1 MSIDNSKKSPRLLQS
16 RRYTHETF
24 TDAQEAFTSVL
35 DINANEVYV
44 DQDLIPA
51 SSVPFGTSGDNLS
64 IYNSGGQDVIK
75 YYYRYKMTKSST
87 NNQVWFFTTGTTAGI
102 DAQLIDSNQ
111 QKNFISPKYSIPSL
125 STANAEDSP
134 VGYGVKVFVSTNSSS
149 PSAGDQL
156 DPTKFVF
163 DYKTGVLQFV
173 LTADAPDNTKYV
185 YITAYQY
192 VGRTLKD
199 ALVTSVAS
207 SSGTSGTSG
216 SNGTDGSSGTSGS
229 SGSSGSNG
237 TDGSSGTSGSNG
249 TDGSS
254 GSSGTSGSNGTDG
267 SSGTSGSNG
276 TDGSSGTSGS
286 SGISGVDG
294 TNGSSG
300 SNGTD
305 GSSGSSGTSG
315 SNGTD
320 GSSGTSGSN
329 GTDGSSGSSG
339 TSGSNGTDGSSGTS
353 GSNGTDGSSGSSGDS
368 LFAETGSFWATTN
381 DIQITGSLSIS
392 SQLGINDA
400 NVLLNESASLVL
412 TSGSNIYIE
421 NGGFITASF
430 KGDGA
435 GLYNIPATGVTGL
448 QLDRIISGS
457 VSASMADGTLR
468 VNTDVNI
475 DGTLTA
481 RELHIDYVTSS
492 VLYTSGSTK
501 FGDTADDLHQ
511 FTGSVFVS
519 GSINILS
526 GSLSINGVSFS
537 AMTSGTSGSN
547 GTDGSS
553 GSNGTDGSSGTSGS
567 NGTDGSSGTSGSNG
581 TDGSSGSNG
590 TDGSSGSN
598 GTDGSSGSN
607 GTDGSSGT
615 SGSNGTDGSS
625 GTSGSSG
632 SNGTDGSSGSSGSNG
647 TDGSSGS
654 SGISGVD
661 GTNGSSGSNGT
672 NGSSGTSGSN
682 GTDGS
687 SGTSGDSLFA
697 NSGSYWTTTNNVEI
711 TGSVKIKGVLTAEE
725 YNVTLVSSSVLYSSG
740 STKFG
745 DTADDLHQFTGSLRT
760 SGSVVING
768 DLTVNGTTVLTSTDL
783 LRESLIVS
791 GAMAIM
797 QAQIQAQMISASLSM
812 QGQRV
817 ITYDMN
823 TGSVMDLGGF

>member
-51 SSVPFGTSGDNLS
+51 SSIPFGTSGDNLS
-64 IYNSGGQDVIK
+64 IYSSGGQQVMK

-134 VGYGVKVFVSTNSSS
+134 AGYGVKVFVSTNSSS
-149 PSAGDQL
+149 PAAGDQIL
-156 DPTKFVF
+156 STKFVF

-173 LTADAPDNTKYV
+173 LTADAPTDSQYL
-185 YITAYQY
+185 YISTYQY

-199 ALVTSVAS
+199 SLNSLGSAGIFQQTGSYYSTTNDIKITGSLVTTGDLTVEGTLTAKTLIIS
-207 SSGTSGTSG
+207 SSVTNMVVQYASGSTAFGDTINDNHNFTGSVNITGSLIINGTSFTAATSGT
-216 SNGTDGSSGTSGS
+216 SGTSGS
-229 SGSSGSNG
+229 SGSSGSDG
-237 TDGSSGTSGSNG
+237 TSGTSGTS
-249 TDGSS
+249 GSS
-254 GSSGTSGSNGTDG
+254 GSSGTAGTSGSSGSDGTSGTAGTSGSSG
-267 SSGTSGSNG
+267 SSGTAGTSGSSGSDG
-276 TDGSSGTSGS
+276 TSGTSGTSGS

-300 SNGTD
+300 TAGTS
-305 GSSGSSGTSG
+305 GSSGSSGTAGTSG
-315 SNGTD
+315 SSGSDGTS
-320 GSSGTSGSN
+320 GTSGTSGSS
-329 GTDGSSGSSG
+329 GTAGTSGSSGSDGTSGTSGTAGSSGSSGSSG
-339 TSGSNGTDGSSGTS
+339 TAGTS
-353 GSNGTDGSSGSSGDS
+353 GTSGSSGDS
-368 LFAETGSFWATTN
+368 LFGHTGSFWATTN

-435 GLYNIPATGVTGL
+435 GLYNIPASGVTGL

-481 RELHIDYVTSS
+481 REIHTTYVTSS
-492 VLYTSGSTK
+492 VLY
-501 FGDTADDLHQ
+501 Q
-511 FTGSVFVS
+511 
-519 GSINILS
+519 
-526 GSLSINGVSFS
+526 
-537 AMTSGTSGSN
+537 
-547 GTDGSS
+547 
-553 GSNGTDGSSGTSGS
+553 
-567 NGTDGSSGTSGSNG
+567 
-581 TDGSSGSNG
+581 
-590 TDGSSGSN
+590 
-598 GTDGSSGSN
+598 
-607 GTDGSSGT
+607 
-615 SGSNGTDGSS
+615 
-625 GTSGSSG
+625 
-632 SNGTDGSSGSSGSNG
+632 
-647 TDGSSGS
+647 
-654 SGISGVD
+654 
-661 GTNGSSGSNGT
+661 
-672 NGSSGTSGSN
+672 
-682 GTDGS
+682 
-687 SGTSGDSLFA
+687 
-697 NSGSYWTTTNNVEI
+697 
-711 TGSVKIKGVLTAEE
+711 
-725 YNVTLVSSSVLYSSG
+725 SG

-797 QAQIQAQMISASLSM
+797 QAQIQAQIISASLSM
-812 QGQRV
+812 QGQQVVFQDNNVNV
-817 ITYDMN
+817 I
-823 TGSVMDLGGF
+823 DLGGF

>member
-16 RRYTHETF
+16 RRYTHESLLDT
-24 TDAQEAFTSVL
+24 QEAFTSVL
-35 DINANEVYV
+35 DINANEIYV
-44 DQDLIPA
+44 DQDLIPV

-64 IYNSGGQDVIK
+64 IYSSGGQDVMK

-87 NNQVWFFTTGTTAGI
+87 NTEVWFFTTGTTAGI

-125 STANAEDSP
+125 SNSNAEDSP
-134 VGYGVKVFVSTNSSS
+134 AGYGVKVFVSTNASS
-149 PSAGDQL
+149 PSAGDQISS
-156 DPTKFVF
+156 TKFVF

-173 LTADAPDNTKYV
+173 LTADKPSDSQYV
-185 YITAYQY
+185 YISAYQY

-229 SGSSGSNG
+229 NG
-237 TDGSSGTSGSNG
+237 TDGSS
-249 TDGSS
+249 
-254 GSSGTSGSNGTDG
+254 
-267 SSGTSGSNG
+267 
-276 TDGSSGTSGS
+276 
-286 SGISGVDG
+286 
-294 TNGSSG
+294 
-300 SNGTD
+300 
-305 GSSGSSGTSG
+305 
-315 SNGTD
+315 

-353 GSNGTDGSSGSSGDS
+353 GSNGTDGSSGSNGTDGSSGTSGDSLFADSGSFWSTTNNVEITGSVRIKGVLTADEYNVTLVSSSVLYSSGSTKFGDTPDDTHQFTGSVFVSGSINIVSGSLSINGVSFSAMTSGSSGTSGSNGTDGSSGSSGSNGTDGSSGTSGSNGTDGSSGTSGSNGTDGSSGSNGTDGSSGSSGSNGTDGSSGTSGSNGTDGSSGTSGSNGTDGSSGSSGSNGTDGTSGSNGTNGSSGTSGSNGTDGSSGTSGTSGSNGTDGSSGTSGSNGTDGSSGTSGSNGTDGSSGSSGTSGSNGTDGTSGSNGTDGSSGTSGSNGTDGSSGTSGSNGTDGSSGTSGDS

-481 RELHIDYVTSS
+481 RELHINYVT
-492 VLYTSGSTK
+492 
-501 FGDTADDLHQ
+501 
-511 FTGSVFVS
+511 
-519 GSINILS
+519 
-526 GSLSINGVSFS
+526 
-537 AMTSGTSGSN
+537 
-547 GTDGSS
+547 
-553 GSNGTDGSSGTSGS
+553 
-567 NGTDGSSGTSGSNG
+567 
-581 TDGSSGSNG
+581 
-590 TDGSSGSN
+590 
-598 GTDGSSGSN
+598 
-607 GTDGSSGT
+607 
-615 SGSNGTDGSS
+615 
-625 GTSGSSG
+625 
-632 SNGTDGSSGSSGSNG
+632 
-647 TDGSSGS
+647 
-654 SGISGVD
+654 
-661 GTNGSSGSNGT
+661 
-672 NGSSGTSGSN
+672 
-682 GTDGS
+682 
-687 SGTSGDSLFA
+687 
-697 NSGSYWTTTNNVEI
+697 
-711 TGSVKIKGVLTAEE
+711 
-725 YNVTLVSSSVLYSSG
+725 SSVLYSSG

-745 DTADDLHQFTGSLRT
+745 DTADDLHEFTGSLRT

-797 QAQIQAQMISASLSM
+797 QAQIQSQMISASLSM

-817 ITYDMN
+817 ITYDIG

>member
-51 SSVPFGTSGDNLS
+51 SSIPFGTSGDNLS
-64 IYNSGGQDVIK
+64 IYSSGGQQVMK

-111 QKNFISPKYSIPSL
+111 QKNFVSPKYSIPSL

-199 ALVTSVAS
+199 ALLTSVSS

-216 SNGTDGSSGTSGS
+216 SNGTNGTSGSNGTDGSSGSSGSNGSSGSSGSNGTNGSSGTSGSNGTNGSSGTSGSNGTDGSSGSSGSSGSNGTNGSSGTSGDSLFANSGSFWTTTNNVEITGSVKIKGVLTAEEYNVTLVSSSVLYSSGSTKFGDTPDDTHQFTGSVFVSGSINIVSGSLSINGVSFSAMTSGSSGTSGSNGTDGS

-254 GSSGTSGSNGTDG
+254 GTSGSNGTDGTSGSNGTDG
-267 SSGTSGSNG
+267 SSG
-276 TDGSSGTSGS
+276 
-286 SGISGVDG
+286 
-294 TNGSSG
+294 SSG

-305 GSSGSSGTSG
+305 GSSGTSG

-339 TSGSNGTDGSSGTS
+339 SNGTDGTSGSNGTNGSSGTS
-353 GSNGTDGSSGSSGDS
+353 GSNGTDGSSGSNGSSGSSGTSGSNGTNGSSGTSGDS
-368 LFAETGSFWATTN
+368 LFGHTGSFWATTN

-435 GLYNIPATGVTGL
+435 GLYNIPASGVTNL
-448 QLDRIISGS
+448 QLDRIVSGS

-481 RELHIDYVTSS
+481 RELHINYVT
-492 VLYTSGSTK
+492 
-501 FGDTADDLHQ
+501 
-511 FTGSVFVS
+511 
-519 GSINILS
+519 
-526 GSLSINGVSFS
+526 
-537 AMTSGTSGSN
+537 
-547 GTDGSS
+547 
-553 GSNGTDGSSGTSGS
+553 
-567 NGTDGSSGTSGSNG
+567 
-581 TDGSSGSNG
+581 
-590 TDGSSGSN
+590 
-598 GTDGSSGSN
+598 
-607 GTDGSSGT
+607 
-615 SGSNGTDGSS
+615 
-625 GTSGSSG
+625 
-632 SNGTDGSSGSSGSNG
+632 
-647 TDGSSGS
+647 
-654 SGISGVD
+654 
-661 GTNGSSGSNGT
+661 
-672 NGSSGTSGSN
+672 
-682 GTDGS
+682 
-687 SGTSGDSLFA
+687 
-697 NSGSYWTTTNNVEI
+697 
-711 TGSVKIKGVLTAEE
+711 
-725 YNVTLVSSSVLYSSG
+725 SSVLYSSG

-745 DTADDLHQFTGSLRT
+745 DTSDDLHEFTGSLHT

-797 QAQIQAQMISASLSM
+797 QAQIQSQMISASLSM

-817 ITYDMN
+817 ITYDIG

>member
-64 IYNSGGQDVIK
+64 IYSSGGQEVMK

-216 SNGTDGSSGTSGS
+216 ADGVIGTSGSDGTSGTSGSNGTDGSSGSSGS
-229 SGSSGSNG
+229 NGTDGSSGSNG
-237 TDGSSGTSGSNG
+237 TDGSSGTSGSN
-249 TDGSS
+249 

-276 TDGSSGTSGS
+276 TDGSSGTSG
-286 SGISGVDG
+286 ISGVDG
-294 TNGSSG
+294 TDGSSGSNGTDGSSGTSGSSG

-305 GSSGSSGTSG
+305 GSSGSSGSNGTDGTSGSSGTSGSNGTDGSSGSSGSNGTDGSSGSNGTDGSSGTSGDSLFADSGSFWTTTNNVEITGSVKIKGVLTAEEYNVTLVSSSVLYSSGSTKFGDTHDDTHQFTGSVFVSGSINIVSGSLSINGVPFSAMTSGTSGSNGTDGSSGTSGSNGTDGTSGSSG

-339 TSGSNGTDGSSGTS
+339 ISGVDGTNGSSGSNGTDGSSGTS
-353 GSNGTDGSSGSSGDS
+353 GSNGTNGSSGTSGDS

-435 GLYNIPATGVTGL
+435 GLYNIPASGVTGL

-481 RELHIDYVTSS
+481 RELHINYVT
-492 VLYTSGSTK
+492 
-501 FGDTADDLHQ
+501 
-511 FTGSVFVS
+511 
-519 GSINILS
+519 
-526 GSLSINGVSFS
+526 
-537 AMTSGTSGSN
+537 
-547 GTDGSS
+547 
-553 GSNGTDGSSGTSGS
+553 
-567 NGTDGSSGTSGSNG
+567 
-581 TDGSSGSNG
+581 
-590 TDGSSGSN
+590 
-598 GTDGSSGSN
+598 
-607 GTDGSSGT
+607 
-615 SGSNGTDGSS
+615 
-625 GTSGSSG
+625 
-632 SNGTDGSSGSSGSNG
+632 
-647 TDGSSGS
+647 
-654 SGISGVD
+654 
-661 GTNGSSGSNGT
+661 
-672 NGSSGTSGSN
+672 
-682 GTDGS
+682 
-687 SGTSGDSLFA
+687 
-697 NSGSYWTTTNNVEI
+697 
-711 TGSVKIKGVLTAEE
+711 
-725 YNVTLVSSSVLYSSG
+725 SSVLYSSG

-745 DTADDLHQFTGSLRT
+745 DTSDDLHEFTGSLRT

-768 DLTVNGTTVLTSTDL
+768 DLTVNGTTTLTASDP
-783 LRESLIVS
+783 LRESLIIS

-797 QAQIQAQMISASLSM
+797 QAQIQAQIISASLSM
-812 QGQRV
+812 QGQQVVYNQNNVNV
-817 ITYDMN
+817 I
-823 TGSVMDLGGF
+823 DLGGF

>member
-51 SSVPFGTSGDNLS
+51 SSIPFGTSGDNLS
-64 IYNSGGQDVIK
+64 IYSSGGQQVMK

-134 VGYGVKVFVSTNSSS
+134 AGYGVKVFVSTNSSS
-149 PSAGDQL
+149 PAAGDQIL
-156 DPTKFVF
+156 STKFVF

-173 LTADAPDNTKYV
+173 LTADAPTDSQYL
-185 YITAYQY
+185 YISTYQY

-199 ALVTSVAS
+199 SLNSLGSAGIFQQTGSYYSTTNDIKITGSLVTTGDLTVEGTLTAKTLIIS
-207 SSGTSGTSG
+207 SSVTNMVVQYASGSTAFGDTINDNHNFTGSVNITGSLIINGTSFTAATSGT
-216 SNGTDGSSGTSGS
+216 SGTSGS
-229 SGSSGSNG
+229 SGSSGS
-237 TDGSSGTSGSNG
+237 DGTSG
-249 TDGSS
+249 T
-254 GSSGTSGSNGTDG
+254 
-267 SSGTSGSNG
+267 
-276 TDGSSGTSGS
+276 SGTSGS

-300 SNGTD
+300 TAGTS
-305 GSSGSSGTSG
+305 GSSGSSGTAGTSG
-315 SNGTD
+315 SSGSDGTS
-320 GSSGTSGSN
+320 GTSGTSGSS
-329 GTDGSSGSSG
+329 GTAGTSGSSGSDGTSGTSGTAGSSGSSGSSG
-339 TSGSNGTDGSSGTS
+339 TAGTS
-353 GSNGTDGSSGSSGDS
+353 GTSGSSGDS
-368 LFAETGSFWATTN
+368 LFGHTGSFWATTN

-435 GLYNIPATGVTGL
+435 GLYNIPASGVTGL

-481 RELHIDYVTSS
+481 REIHTTYVTSS
-492 VLYTSGSTK
+492 VLY
-501 FGDTADDLHQ
+501 Q
-511 FTGSVFVS
+511 
-519 GSINILS
+519 
-526 GSLSINGVSFS
+526 
-537 AMTSGTSGSN
+537 
-547 GTDGSS
+547 
-553 GSNGTDGSSGTSGS
+553 
-567 NGTDGSSGTSGSNG
+567 
-581 TDGSSGSNG
+581 
-590 TDGSSGSN
+590 
-598 GTDGSSGSN
+598 
-607 GTDGSSGT
+607 
-615 SGSNGTDGSS
+615 
-625 GTSGSSG
+625 
-632 SNGTDGSSGSSGSNG
+632 
-647 TDGSSGS
+647 
-654 SGISGVD
+654 
-661 GTNGSSGSNGT
+661 
-672 NGSSGTSGSN
+672 
-682 GTDGS
+682 
-687 SGTSGDSLFA
+687 
-697 NSGSYWTTTNNVEI
+697 
-711 TGSVKIKGVLTAEE
+711 
-725 YNVTLVSSSVLYSSG
+725 SG

-797 QAQIQAQMISASLSM
+797 QAQIQAQIISASLSM
-812 QGQRV
+812 QGQQVVFQDNNVNV
-817 ITYDMN
+817 I
-823 TGSVMDLGGF
+823 DLGGF